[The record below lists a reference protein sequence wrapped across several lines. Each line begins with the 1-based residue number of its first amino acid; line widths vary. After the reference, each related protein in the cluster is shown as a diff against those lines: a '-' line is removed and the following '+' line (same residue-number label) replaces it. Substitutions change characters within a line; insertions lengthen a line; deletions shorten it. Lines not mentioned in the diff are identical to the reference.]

1 MIRDVFSQPHQA
13 MIMAFFGLVGGMGYE
28 LLRLP
33 RLRAGR
39 VGTVFWDLMT
49 LLYLQ
54 LCLTAGLFLSAR
66 GEVRLYGLALFF
78 GGAALI
84 RWTFRPLFTEIL
96 QKIRKKQ
103 FPSC

>member
-1 MIRDVFSQPHQA
+1 MIRDVFDQPHQA
-13 MIMAFFGLVGGMGYE
+13 MVMAFFGLAGGIGYE

-39 VGTVFWDLMT
+39 AGNLFWDLMA

-54 LCLTAGLFLSAR
+54 VCLVAGLFLSAR
-66 GEVRLYGLALFF
+66 GEVRLYGLVLFF
-78 GGAALI
+78 GGMGLI
-84 RWTFRPLFTEIL
+84 RWSLRPLFTEIL